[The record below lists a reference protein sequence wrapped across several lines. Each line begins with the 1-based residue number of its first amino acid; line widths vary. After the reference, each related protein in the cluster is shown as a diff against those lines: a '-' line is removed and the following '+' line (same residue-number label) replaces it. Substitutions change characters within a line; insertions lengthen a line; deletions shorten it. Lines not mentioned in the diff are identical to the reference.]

1 MYIFLQYNTLQT
13 KENLKYQAVAGIREL
28 LDLHNKLQ
36 NISEGDTELL
46 AVNSVLNA
54 TLHNAC
60 QWVSISITDNLNE
73 Y

>member
-1 MYIFLQYNTLQT
+1 MYIFLQNKTLQT
-13 KENLKYQAVAGIREL
+13 KEKLKYQAVAGIREL
-28 LDLHNKLQ
+28 MELHKKLQ

-54 TLHNAC
+54 TLRNAC

>member
-1 MYIFLQYNTLQT
+1 M
-13 KENLKYQAVAGIREL
+13 EL
-28 LDLHNKLQ
+28 HKKLQ

-54 TLHNAC
+54 TLRNAC